1 MMRKKVFIERKEPS
15 AKVIYGKVIKVKWQ
29 PVELADAIEML
40 IRHLGLKYVDG
51 EEPSL
56 KK

>member
-1 MMRKKVFIERKEPS
+1 MRKEVFIERKEPS
-15 AKVIYGKVIKVKWQ
+15 AKVIYGKVIKIKWQ
-29 PVELADAIEML
+29 PVKLADAIEML